1 MASRFPLPT
10 FSEPSGFK
18 YPQFLNVEFV
28 TTLLNDAVSKYNP
41 TPLDPSI
48 IQLLIVTWLEP
59 SHTYI
64 DVPLLFL
71 KLIFSKVI
79 WWGAVFWICG

>member
-28 TTLLNDAVSKYNP
+28 TTLLNEAVSKYNP

-48 IQLLIVTWLEP
+48 IQLLIVT
-59 SHTYI
+59 
-64 DVPLLFL
+64 
-71 KLIFSKVI
+71 
-79 WWGAVFWICG
+79 